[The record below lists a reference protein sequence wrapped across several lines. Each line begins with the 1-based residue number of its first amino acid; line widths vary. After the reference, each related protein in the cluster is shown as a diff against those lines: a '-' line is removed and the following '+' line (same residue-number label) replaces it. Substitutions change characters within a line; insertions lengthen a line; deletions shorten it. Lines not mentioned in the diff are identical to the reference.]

1 MRTLVL
7 GANGQLGRDLVR
19 AFQAAGE
26 ARGFGRAEV
35 DVCDEESLHRAMAD
49 FSPDLILNA
58 AAYTNVDGAEDDLEQ
73 AFMTNEAGA
82 RHVAEVAAYRDIPVV
97 YFSTDYVFGN
107 AKVSPYE
114 VDDPLAPLG
123 VYGASKSAGE
133 FAVRKLCTKHFII
146 RTAWLYGPGGDNFV
160 EKILRA
166 AATRPAIKVVED
178 EVGCPTYTKD
188 LAEATFY
195 LVRSRHYGTYH
206 IVNGGS
212 CSRYEQA
219 KAIAQIAE
227 LPVEVTPCAS
237 ADFPS
242 KAARPRYSVL
252 STDAYERTTGHV
264 MRPWKEALMDYLQ
277 HREEKA

>member
-7 GANGQLGRDLVR
+7 GANGQLGQDLVR

-26 ARGFGRAEV
+26 ARGFGRGEV
-35 DVCDEESLHRAMAD
+35 DVCDEESLHRALGK

-58 AAYTNVDGAEDDLEQ
+58 AAYTNVDGAEEDLEQ

-82 RHVAEVAAYRDIPVV
+82 RHVAEVAAYRNIPVV

-114 VDDPLAPLG
+114 VDDPLSPLG

-133 FAVRKLCTKHFII
+133 TAVRKVCPQHFIV
-146 RTAWLYGPGGDNFV
+146 RTAWLYGPGGNNFV

-166 AATRPAIKVVED
+166 AATRPTLNVVED
-178 EVGCPTYTKD
+178 EVGSPTYTKD

-195 LVRSRHYGTYH
+195 LVRTRHFGTYH
-206 IVNGGS
+206 IVNGGA
-212 CSRYEQA
+212 CSRFEQA
-219 KAIAQIAE
+219 RAIARFSE
-227 LPVEVTPCAS
+227 LPVEIVPCAS
-237 ADFPS
+237 ASSPG

-252 STDAYERTTGHV
+252 SNDAYEHATGHT
-264 MRPWKEALMDYLQ
+264 MRPWKDALMDYLQ
-277 HREEKA
+277 HREDVA